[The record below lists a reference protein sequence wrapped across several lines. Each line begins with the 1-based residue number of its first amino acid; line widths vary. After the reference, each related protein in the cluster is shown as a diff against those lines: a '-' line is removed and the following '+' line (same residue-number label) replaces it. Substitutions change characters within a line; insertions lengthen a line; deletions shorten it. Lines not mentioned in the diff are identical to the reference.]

1 MEEREINLIDLL
13 VDIMLHWRGILVFM
27 LIAGIA
33 MGGFSYVRSGR
44 NSGSAVSSKGSEEP
58 LRHLQKE
65 PI

>member
-1 MEEREINLIDLL
+1 MGKNGRKFYMEEREINLIDLL

-44 NSGSAVSSKGSEEP
+44 NSGFFKG
-58 LRHLQKE
+58 Q
-65 PI
+65 